1 MVAPV
6 QPPQFNAGQMS
17 YFEYLRRYRQAGEP
31 DNRLRLPL
39 FAKYLQRLAEGEFFL
54 SALVEQHKK
63 SSKAY
68 ATVLKDQAELRAR
81 LFIVDTLPELEEAPV
96 PDAEPAA
103 KPQPLRKPRVRKPK
117 AGGGGMVKV

>member
-1 MVAPV
+1 MVKTV
-6 QPPQFNAGQMS
+6 EPPQFNAMTMA

-39 FAKYLQRLAEGEFFL
+39 FAKYLQRLSEGEFFL
-54 SALVEQHKK
+54 SALVAQHKK

-68 ATVLKDQAELRAR
+68 TAVLKDQAELRAR
-81 LFIVDTLPELEEAPV
+81 LFITDTLPELEEALV

-103 KPQPLRKPRVRKPK
+103 KPQALRKPRVRKPK
-117 AGGGGMVKV
+117 ESGGGMVLV